1 VTAPGLWNRA
11 ALLRDVT
18 VNLIANVLWWSG
30 AYLAGAAAGVLPRSP
45 YLIISTAALI
55 LGAVSGVL
63 VLAVMGMTARGRPPG
78 TTVVLISLGISGV
91 FLALAAFG
99 SGPLRHPAQWIVFT
113 MGVLLIGVTLIGVS
127 ERLREDKVVRSQQ
140 LDRAGQA
147 CRAAQPGRPIESRTR
162 GGRPPR

>member
-45 YLIISTAALI
+45 YLIVSAAALI
-55 LGAVSGVL
+55 LGAVTGVL
-63 VLAVMGMTARGRPPG
+63 GLTVAGMTARGRPPG
-78 TTVVLISLGISGV
+78 TAVVLISLGMFGV
-91 FLALAAFG
+91 FLALAAF
-99 SGPLRHPAQWIVFT
+99 SAGPLRHPAQWIVFT
-113 MGVLLIGVTLIGVS
+113 MGVLLIGVTMIGVA
-127 ERLREDKVVRSQQ
+127 ERLREGKVVRSQ
-140 LDRAGQA
+140 RAGP
-147 CRAAQPGRPIESRTR
+147 AAGAFRMPAPGRPIEPRTR